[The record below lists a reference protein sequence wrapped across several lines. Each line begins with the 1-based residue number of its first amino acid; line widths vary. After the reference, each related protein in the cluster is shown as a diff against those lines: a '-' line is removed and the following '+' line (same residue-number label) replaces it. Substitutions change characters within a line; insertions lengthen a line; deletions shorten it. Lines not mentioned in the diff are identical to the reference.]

1 MTPQTVPRRSR
12 TTRTMKLASVPRVT
26 GRVPSHPS
34 YAVDGPVWR
43 CWDGSPQADAARGF
57 DARLAAGAP
66 VNLPTKKDALFDVLL
81 QSLAPASREQLAT
94 LGSRDAMLHAALRA
108 VASYGYA
115 EDALA
120 AAVGQGVRQYVILGA
135 GLDSFGL
142 YLAPMIRAALL
153 HVPFGTGRHAPIAAE
168 DQARVIVGILEN
180 PAPHRGK
187 VYPLFGP
194 VESTYQE
201 IAQTLSRVLGKE
213 VQYKQVS
220 FETMLQLMGAGAQ
233 KPPAEH
239 TAQTLV
245 RRV

>member
-1 MTPQTVPRRSR
+1 
-12 TTRTMKLASVPRVT
+12 
-26 GRVPSHPS
+26 
-34 YAVDGPVWR
+34 
-43 CWDGSPQADAARGF
+43 
-57 DARLAAGAP
+57 

-142 YLAPMIRAALL
+142 YLAPMIRAGLL
-153 HVPFGTGRHAPIAAE
+153 HVPIGTGRHAPIAAE

-213 VQYKQVS
+213 IQYKQVS